1 MIKSIKKTLY
11 HLCYLAYKYKIV
23 KNMLSVKSVDE
34 TIDTLLHTQK
44 SFVRFGDAEISII
57 EGRTTQFQNYNEE
70 LGTRL
75 YEILQCKEENI
86 LVGIPDIFDS
96 LDEYTKLSRP
106 FWKEHLFFSRK
117 TYEKYCRSDI
127 TYENAFFSRLCYIF
141 EDKKQAAIR
150 FSRTREIWKDKDVV
164 VVEGEATHTG
174 VNNDLL
180 DTARSVER
188 ILCPSFN
195 AFSAYE
201 EIKRACMELDKDKL
215 FLLAVGNTAKLLVSD
230 LDKNGYRAIDIGNL
244 DMEYE
249 WLLCGTKTK
258 IPVSKHKIIGRE
270 ANINAGFYSYLEQVR
285 TIIS

>member
-1 MIKSIKKTLY
+1 MIKFMKKAIY
-11 HLCYLAYKYKIV
+11 HTCYLLYKYKIA
-23 KNMLSVKSVDE
+23 KNKLSVKSVDE

-57 EGRTTQFQNYNEE
+57 EGKTTQFQNYDEE

-86 LVGIPDIFDS
+86 LVGIPDIFNS

-117 TYEKYCRSDI
+117 TYERYCRSDI
-127 TYENAFFSRLCYIF
+127 VYENAFFSRLCYIF

-150 FSRTREIWKDKDVV
+150 FSKIKEIWKDKDVV

-180 DTARSVER
+180 DTAQSIER

-201 EIKRACMELDKDKL
+201 DIKRACFEIGKDKL

-230 LDKNGYRAIDIGNL
+230 LYKSGYRAIDIGV
-244 DMEYE
+244 
-249 WLLCGTKTK
+249 W
-258 IPVSKHKIIGRE
+258 R
-270 ANINAGFYSYLEQVR
+270 Q
-285 TIIS
+285 